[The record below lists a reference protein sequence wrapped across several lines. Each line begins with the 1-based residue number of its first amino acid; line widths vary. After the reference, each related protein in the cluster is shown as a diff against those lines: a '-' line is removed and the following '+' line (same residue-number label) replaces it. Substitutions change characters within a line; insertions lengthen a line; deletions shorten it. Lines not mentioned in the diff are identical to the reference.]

1 MENTNLKQMIYL
13 EVALF
18 QETSLNVFFPTKPW
32 IGVWNQPRELHKPEG
47 DGDFKGEFKFWW
59 TID

>member
-47 DGDFKGEFKFWW
+47 MVILRVNLNFDGP
-59 TID
+59 